1 MGCILC
7 VHCQCAKYSN
17 FEFGREDCIA
27 SIRVLM
33 LQHGYVNLPLLKAY
47 IIVKTGSSQQLGL
60 LQLLSG
66 GKKGENELLNIQ
78 LCSYSPPH
86 PTKTE
91 KTDLISWARLPAGDL
106 DWTSSVS
113 GCPKSENE
121 KGAGGVY
128 LVCIVTVSGDCCML
142 AITHNWGLV
151 MDCTLSGRC

>member
-27 SIRVLM
+27 SRVLM

-91 KTDLISWARLPAGDL
+91 KQTSFPGPAFQLVIQIELPQ
-106 DWTSSVS
+106 
-113 GCPKSENE
+113 CPVVRNLKMRRELE
-121 KGAGGVY
+121 E
-128 LVCIVTVSGDCCML
+128 CIWCVL
-142 AITHNWGLV
+142 
-151 MDCTLSGRC
+151 